1 MVIIGKFHN
10 VMQKVLSV
18 SKGWLLVRDSG
29 LLGFTEDTEELTHL
43 LSALF
48 IIIYEQ
54 LMLVN

>member
-18 SKGWLLVRDSG
+18 SKGWLLGRDSG
-29 LLGFTEDTEELTHL
+29 LLGFAEDIEEFTHL

-54 LMLVN
+54 LMFVN